1 MRKQSPTTC
10 GENFCQVPR
19 KAGGLRY
26 LAAYVLIAGPLFY
39 GTGIPLD
46 RDLLHPDRGVM
57 KSLLLA
63 GCVEIGQTRPGLFE
77 LTAKGRELIAGLD
90 LQISDAPVGV

>member
-1 MRKQSPTTC
+1 
-10 GENFCQVPR
+10 
-19 KAGGLRY
+19 
-26 LAAYVLIAGPLFY
+26 LFY

-46 RDLLHPDRGVM
+46 RDLLLPDRGVM